1 MATTKMLVTGGAG
14 FIGSNFIRM
23 MLAKYP
29 DIEIINLDK
38 LTYAGNLES
47 LKDISDERYSFV
59 QGDICDPDIVMNA
72 MENVDTVI
80 HFAAESHVDRSIND
94 SSVFVIT
101 NVVGTN
107 NLLKCAMDNDVK
119 KFIHVSTDEV
129 YGSTNDDSFR
139 ETDNLNPSSPYSSSK
154 AGSDLLA
161 LSYHNTYGLPVTV
174 TRCTN
179 NFGPYQFPEKLIP
192 LFITNLMEGKQV
204 PVYGTGLNIRDW
216 IHVEDHC
223 SGIDFVREHGN
234 AGEIYNIGGGN
245 ELTNLEITHRILK
258 ALGKDESMIRYV
270 EDRKGHDFRYSL
282 DCTKLRNMGWKPAY
296 DFDAAL
302 NQTIKWYI
310 DNRWWWEPLKQQK

>member
-1 MATTKMLVTGGAG
+1 MKLLVTGGAG

-23 MLAKYP
+23 MFAKYP
-29 DIEIINLDK
+29 RVEIVNLDK
-38 LTYAGNLES
+38 LTYAGNLGS
-47 LKDISDERYSFV
+47 LKDISYLGYSFV
-59 QGDICDPDIVMNA
+59 QGDICDPEVVMKA
-72 MENVDTVI
+72 MEDVDTVV
-80 HFAAESHVDRSIND
+80 HFAAESHVDRSIED
-94 SSVFVIT
+94 SSAFVMT

-107 NLLKCAMDNDVK
+107 NLLKCAMDSNMK
-119 KFIHVSTDEV
+119 QFIHVSTDEV
-129 YGSTNDDSFR
+129 YGSIKEGSFC
-139 ETDNLNPSSPYSSSK
+139 ENDNLNPSSPYSSSK

-192 LFITNLMEGKQV
+192 LFITNLINGKQV
-204 PVYGTGLNIRDW
+204 PVYGTGLNVRDW

-223 SGIDFVREHGN
+223 SGIDFVRKHGK

-258 ALGKDESMIRYV
+258 ALGKSESVIRYV
-270 EDRKGHDFRYSL
+270 EDRKGHDFRYSI
-282 DCTKLRNMGWKPAY
+282 DCTKLKKMGWKPAY

-302 NQTIKWYI
+302 DQTIQWYI
-310 DNRWWWEPLKQQK
+310 DNRWWWEPLKS